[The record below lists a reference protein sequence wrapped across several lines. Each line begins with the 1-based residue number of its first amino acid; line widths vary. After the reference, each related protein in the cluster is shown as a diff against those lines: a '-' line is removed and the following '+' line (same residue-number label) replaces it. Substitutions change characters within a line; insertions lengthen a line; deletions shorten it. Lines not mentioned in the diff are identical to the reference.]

1 MFNKKLLKRYA
12 PIVLTMTVFSAFVV
26 SSFYYVNKPIET
38 LPIYSPSMVSKELV
52 EENIQFIKKYHK
64 IKDFSMKNQNGETIT
79 QEFYN
84 DKIYVADF
92 FFTTCP
98 TICPIMTENMGYIQ
112 EKIKNDSDVLL
123 LSFSVTPEIDSVE
136 QLKKYALEKNVID
149 SKWNL
154 VTGNKKD
161 IYNLA
166 RKSYL
171 VAKTNGDGGKY
182 DMIHTEN
189 FVLVDKEKR
198 IRGYYDGTN
207 IEEMDKL
214 LNDIGILIKS
224 YEKS

>member
-98 TICPIMTENMGYIQ
+98 TICPIMTENMGYVQ

-136 QLKKYALEKNVID
+136 KLKKYALEKNVID

-166 RKSYL
+166 RTSYL

-198 IRGYYDGTN
+198 IRGFYDGTN
-207 IEEMDKL
+207 SKEMNQL
-214 LNDIGILIKS
+214 LNDIKILKNS
-224 YEKS
+224 Y

>member
-98 TICPIMTENMGYIQ
+98 TICPIMTENMGYVQ

-161 IYNLA
+161 IYKLA
-166 RKSYL
+166 RTSYL
-171 VAKTNGDGGKY
+171 VAKTKGDGGKY

-198 IRGYYDGTN
+198 IRGFYDGTN
-207 IEEMDKL
+207 SKEMDQL
-214 LNDIGILIKS
+214 LNDIKILKNS
-224 YEKS
+224 Y

>member
-52 EENIQFIKKYHK
+52 DENIQFIKKYHK

-98 TICPIMTENMGYIQ
+98 TICPIMTENMGYVQ

-166 RKSYL
+166 RTSYL

-198 IRGYYDGTN
+198 IRGFYDGTN
-207 IEEMDKL
+207 SKEMDQL
-214 LNDIGILIKS
+214 LNDIKILKNS
-224 YEKS
+224 Y

>member
-98 TICPIMTENMGYIQ
+98 TICPKMTENMALIQ
-112 EKIKNDSDVLL
+112 ARILDDSQVKL
-123 LSFSVTPEIDSVE
+123 LSFSVTPQIDSVA
-136 QLKKYALEKNVID
+136 QLKRYAIEKEVND
-149 SKWNL
+149 QKWNL
-154 VTGNKKD
+154 VTGDKKE
-161 IYNLA
+161 IYTLA
-166 RKSYL
+166 RKSFL
-171 VAKTNGDGGKY
+171 AVKEEGDGGPF

-189 FVLVDKEKR
+189 FILVDPEKR
-198 IRGYYDGTN
+198 IRGFYDGTD
-207 IEEMDKL
+207 IKAMEEL
-214 LNDIGILIKS
+214 LQDITTLKQQ
-224 YEKS
+224 YPN

>member
-12 PIVLTMTVFSAFVV
+12 PIILTMTVFSAFVV

-84 DKIYVADF
+84 NKIYVADF

-112 EKIKNDSDVLL
+112 EKIKNDSDILL

-166 RKSYL
+166 RTSYL

-198 IRGYYDGTN
+198 IRGFYDGTN
-207 IEEMDKL
+207 SKEMDQL
-214 LNDIGILIKS
+214 LNDIKILKNS
-224 YEKS
+224 Y

>member
-98 TICPIMTENMGYIQ
+98 TICPIMTENMGYVQ

-123 LSFSVTPEIDSVE
+123 LSFSVTPEIDTVE
-136 QLKKYALEKNVID
+136 QLKKYSLEKNVID
-149 SKWNL
+149 YKWNL

-166 RKSYL
+166 RTSYL

-198 IRGYYDGTN
+198 IRGFYDGTN
-207 IEEMDKL
+207 SKEMDQL
-214 LNDIGILIKS
+214 LNDIKILKNS
-224 YEKS
+224 Y

>member
-64 IKDFSMKNQNGETIT
+64 IKDFSMKNQNGKIIT

-98 TICPIMTENMGYIQ
+98 TICPIMTENMGYVQ
-112 EKIKNDSDVLL
+112 EKIKNDSVVLL

-166 RKSYL
+166 RTSYL

-198 IRGYYDGTN
+198 IRGFYDGTN
-207 IEEMDKL
+207 SKEMDQL
-214 LNDIGILIKS
+214 LNDIKILKNS
-224 YEKS
+224 Y

>member
-92 FFTTCP
+92 FFTTCS
-98 TICPIMTENMGYIQ
+98 TICPIMTENMGYVQ

-166 RKSYL
+166 RTSYL

-198 IRGYYDGTN
+198 IRGFYDGTN
-207 IEEMDKL
+207 SKEMDQL
-214 LNDIGILIKS
+214 LNDINILKNS
-224 YEKS
+224 Y

>member
-12 PIVLTMTVFSAFVV
+12 PLVITMTVFSAFVV

-98 TICPIMTENMGYIQ
+98 TICPIMTENMGYVQ

-166 RKSYL
+166 RTSYL

-198 IRGYYDGTN
+198 IRGFYDGTN
-207 IEEMDKL
+207 SKEMDQL
-214 LNDIGILIKS
+214 LNDINILKNS
-224 YEKS
+224 Y

>member
-12 PIVLTMTVFSAFVV
+12 PLVITMTIFSAFVV

-98 TICPIMTENMGYIQ
+98 TICPIMTENMGYVQ

-166 RKSYL
+166 RTSYL

-198 IRGYYDGTN
+198 IRGFYDGTN
-207 IEEMDKL
+207 SKEMDQL
-214 LNDIGILIKS
+214 LNDIKILKNS
-224 YEKS
+224 Y

>member
-1 MFNKKLLKRYA
+1 
-12 PIVLTMTVFSAFVV
+12 MTVFSAFVV

-38 LPIYSPSMVSKELV
+38 LPVYSPSMVSKELV
-52 EENIQFIKKYHK
+52 DENIQFIKKYHK

-112 EKIKNDSDVLL
+112 EKIKNDSDILL

-166 RKSYL
+166 RTSYL

-198 IRGYYDGTN
+198 IRGFYDGTN
-207 IEEMDKL
+207 SKEMDQL
-214 LNDIGILIKS
+214 LNDIKILKNS
-224 YEKS
+224 Y

>member
-12 PIVLTMTVFSAFVV
+12 PIIITMTIFSAFVV

-38 LPIYSPSMVSKELV
+38 LAIYSPSMVSKELV

-112 EKIKNDSDVLL
+112 EKIKNDSDILL

-166 RKSYL
+166 RTSYL

-198 IRGYYDGTN
+198 IRGFYDGTN
-207 IEEMDKL
+207 SKEMDQL
-214 LNDIGILIKS
+214 LNDIKILKNS
-224 YEKS
+224 Y

>member
-98 TICPIMTENMGYIQ
+98 TICPIMTENMGYVQ

-166 RKSYL
+166 RTSYL
-171 VAKTNGDGGKY
+171 VAKTNGDGGKF

-198 IRGYYDGTN
+198 IRGFYDGTN
-207 IEEMDKL
+207 SKEMDQL
-214 LNDIGILIKS
+214 LNDIKILKNS
-224 YEKS
+224 Y

>member
-1 MFNKKLLKRYA
+1 
-12 PIVLTMTVFSAFVV
+12 
-26 SSFYYVNKPIET
+26 
-38 LPIYSPSMVSKELV
+38 
-52 EENIQFIKKYHK
+52 
-64 IKDFSMKNQNGETIT
+64 MKNQNGETIT

-98 TICPIMTENMGYIQ
+98 TICPIMTENMGYVQ

-166 RKSYL
+166 ITSYL

-198 IRGYYDGTN
+198 IRGFYDGTN
-207 IEEMDKL
+207 SKEMDQL
-214 LNDIGILIKS
+214 LYDIKILKNS
-224 YEKS
+224 Y

>member
-112 EKIKNDSDVLL
+112 EKIKNDSDILL
-123 LSFSVTPEIDSVE
+123 LSFSVTPEIDTVE
-136 QLKKYALEKNVID
+136 QLKKYSLEKNVIY

-166 RKSYL
+166 RTSYL

-198 IRGYYDGTN
+198 IRGFYDGTN
-207 IEEMDKL
+207 SKEMDQL
-214 LNDIGILIKS
+214 LNDIKILKNS
-224 YEKS
+224 Y

>member
-12 PIVLTMTVFSAFVV
+12 PIIITMTIFSAFVV

-52 EENIQFIKKYHK
+52 DENIQFIKKYHK

-112 EKIKNDSDVLL
+112 EKIKNDSDILL

-166 RKSYL
+166 RTSYL

-198 IRGYYDGTN
+198 IRGFYDGTN
-207 IEEMDKL
+207 SKEMDQL
-214 LNDIGILIKS
+214 LNDIKILKNS
-224 YEKS
+224 Y

>member
-12 PIVLTMTVFSAFVV
+12 PIVITMTVFSAFVV

-64 IKDFSMKNQNGETIT
+64 IKDFSMKNQNGKIIT

-98 TICPIMTENMGYIQ
+98 TICPIMTENMGYVQ
-112 EKIKNDSDVLL
+112 EKIKNDSVVLL

-166 RKSYL
+166 RTSYL

-198 IRGYYDGTN
+198 IRGFYDGTN
-207 IEEMDKL
+207 SKEMDQL
-214 LNDIGILIKS
+214 LDDIKILKNS
-224 YEKS
+224 Y

>member
-112 EKIKNDSDVLL
+112 EKLKNDSDILL

-136 QLKKYALEKNVID
+136 QLKKYALEKKVID

-166 RKSYL
+166 RTSYL

-207 IEEMDKL
+207 SKEMDQL
-214 LNDIGILIKS
+214 LNDIKILKNS
-224 YEKS
+224 Y

>member
-12 PIVLTMTVFSAFVV
+12 PIVLTMTIFSAFVV

-112 EKIKNDSDVLL
+112 EKIKNDSDILL

-166 RKSYL
+166 RTSYL

-198 IRGYYDGTN
+198 IRGFYDGTN
-207 IEEMDKL
+207 SKEMDQL
-214 LNDIGILIKS
+214 LNDIKILKNS
-224 YEKS
+224 Y

>member
-52 EENIQFIKKYHK
+52 DENIQFIKKYHK

-98 TICPIMTENMGYIQ
+98 TICPIMTENMGYVQ

-123 LSFSVTPEIDSVE
+123 LSFSVTPEIDTVE
-136 QLKKYALEKNVID
+136 QLKKYSLEKNVID

-166 RKSYL
+166 RTSYL

-198 IRGYYDGTN
+198 IRGFYDGTN
-207 IEEMDKL
+207 SKEMDQL
-214 LNDIGILIKS
+214 LNDIKILKNS
-224 YEKS
+224 Y

>member
-26 SSFYYVNKPIET
+26 SSFYYVNKPIEI

-112 EKIKNDSDVLL
+112 EKIKNDSDILL

-166 RKSYL
+166 RTSYL

-198 IRGYYDGTN
+198 IRGFYDGTN
-207 IEEMDKL
+207 SKEMDQL
-214 LNDIGILIKS
+214 LNDIKILKNS
-224 YEKS
+224 Y

>member
-12 PIVLTMTVFSAFVV
+12 PLVITMTVFSAFVV

-38 LPIYSPSMVSKELV
+38 LPIYSPYMVSKELV

-98 TICPIMTENMGYIQ
+98 TICPIMTENMGYVQ

-166 RKSYL
+166 RTSYL

-198 IRGYYDGTN
+198 IRGFYDGTN
-207 IEEMDKL
+207 
-214 LNDIGILIKS
+214 S
-224 YEKS
+224 